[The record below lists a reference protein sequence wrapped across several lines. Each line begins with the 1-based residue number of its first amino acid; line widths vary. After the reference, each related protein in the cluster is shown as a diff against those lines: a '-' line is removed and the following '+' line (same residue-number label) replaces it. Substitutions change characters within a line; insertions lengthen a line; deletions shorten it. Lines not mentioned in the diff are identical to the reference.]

1 MNECRER
8 ECFSNI
14 IIVYDYRSPRCSC
27 GKIYLIH
34 KYNNKYLKRRFHK
47 RPWSSSF
54 PNVAQNIKYISYPLT
69 HIWRKRGRLPHLN
82 KVGDI

>member
-1 MNECRER
+1 MSECRER

-34 KYNNKYLKRRFHK
+34 KYDNKYLKRRFQK
-47 RPWSSSF
+47 RPWSSS
-54 PNVAQNIKYISYPLT
+54 
-69 HIWRKRGRLPHLN
+69 
-82 KVGDI
+82 